1 MSIIKL
7 DNVTKAYGSNTILEN
22 FNMEVFPGEFVAI
35 TGKSGSGKST
45 LLNILGMLEPFD
57 AGRYTIL
64 GIENPQSDSKESVRL
79 LRSKISYLFQNFALV
94 NERSVAYNL
103 EIALRFAG
111 VSRAKKKELIAQ
123 ALQRVG
129 LVGFEKKKVYQL
141 SGGEQQRVA
150 LARIILK
157 PSEIILADE
166 PTGSLDL
173 GNRDKVME
181 ILAQLN
187 QEGRTVIVV
196 TQDPNV
202 EKCAKRVIRLGQ

>member
-7 DNVTKAYGSNTILEN
+7 NNITKTYGSKAVLKN

-35 TGKSGSGKST
+35 TGTSGSGKST
-45 LLNILGMLEPFD
+45 LLNILGMLEPID
-57 AGRYTIL
+57 TGTYTIL
-64 GIENPQSDSKESVRL
+64 GVENPRSDSKESIQL

-111 VSRAKKKELIAQ
+111 MSRARKKELIAQ
-123 ALQRVG
+123 ALQRIG
-129 LVGFEKKKVYQL
+129 LAGFENKKVYQL

-196 TQDPNV
+196 THDPNV
-202 EKCAKRVIRLGQ
+202 EKCAKRVIRLGE